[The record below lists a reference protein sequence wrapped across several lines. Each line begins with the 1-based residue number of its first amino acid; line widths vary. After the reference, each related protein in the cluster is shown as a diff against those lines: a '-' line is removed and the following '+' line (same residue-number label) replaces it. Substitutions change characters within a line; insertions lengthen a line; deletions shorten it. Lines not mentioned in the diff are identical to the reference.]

1 MDSTPPI
8 TPALW
13 KQLLRWLNTPFVEGN
28 QHLIAAIANLGPDT
42 DSTQPCGLIMGGY
55 DSVIQFLTAIVGSAP
70 TPNSGY
76 VLALAQQLHDAV
88 CGVHSFSPHLVCAQ
102 VLEAL
107 LTASMAI

>member
-1 MDSTPPI
+1 MQVVDSTPPI

-28 QHLIAAIANLGPDT
+28 QHLIAAIANLGPDA

-55 DSVIQFLTAIVGSAP
+55 DSVIQFLSAIVGSAT

-76 VLALAQQLHDAV
+76 ALILAQQLRDDMGRVDDFATPD
-88 CGVHSFSPHLVCAQ
+88 CP
-102 VLEAL
+102 
-107 LTASMAI
+107 